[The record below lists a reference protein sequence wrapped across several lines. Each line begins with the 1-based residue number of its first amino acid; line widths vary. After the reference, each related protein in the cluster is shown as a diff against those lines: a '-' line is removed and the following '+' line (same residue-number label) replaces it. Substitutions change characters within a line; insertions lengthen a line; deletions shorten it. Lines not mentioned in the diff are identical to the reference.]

1 MPGIFRKLLIYTA
14 VDGLILQPN
23 GNGSRHNGSGSGS
36 NSDSSSIRI
45 EYKTSKITPFPG
57 PGSAPEQNGGEKK
70 QADGVALEV
79 YGLVGR
85 WLIAFGNWLVCWFWM
100 LIVVWW

>member
-1 MPGIFRKLLIYTA
+1 MPGIFRKLLIYAA

-23 GNGSRHNGSGSGS
+23 GNGSRHNGSGSGSNS

-57 PGSAPEQNGGEKK
+57 PGSALEQNGAEKK
-70 QADGVALEV
+70 QSDGVGLEV
-79 YGLVGR
+79 YGLVG
-85 WLIAFGNWLVCWFWM
+85 M
-100 LIVVWW
+100 